1 MPAPPTH
8 CNFPVIPAP
17 PALPTMPPLPAAVA
31 QALMAAMEAITEA
44 KRLLNPSPTCP
55 LD

>member
-1 MPAPPTH
+1 MPPVSR

-17 PALPTMPPLPAAVA
+17 PPLPSIPIPLPAAVA
-31 QALMAAMEAITEA
+31 SALLVAMEAITEA
-44 KRLLNPSPTCP
+44 KRLLNPFPTCP

>member
-1 MPAPPTH
+1 MPLPVSR
-8 CNFPVIPAP
+8 CNFPAIPAP
-17 PALPTMPPLPAAVA
+17 PALPTLPPIPAAVMA
-31 QALMAAMEAITEA
+31 PILAALEAITEA